1 VVGEKKGPGSPVEEV
16 RPHKNARID
25 SSSTLVEGL
34 HRLHPGVPAKRLVL
48 PAAFAHG
55 GNMFD
60 GSTEVVVLKL
70 IKRS

>member
-25 SSSTLVEGL
+25 TFVEGL